1 MSGITRILVTPIS
14 VDDVTHALENT
25 VYTAVG
31 LSILGFQHLQVQR
44 RELAKQV
51 AGAMRQVTD
60 QVERTVGGG

>member
-1 MSGITRILVTPIS
+1 MSGITGIS

-31 LSILGFQHLQVQR
+31 LGILGFQHLQVQR
-44 RELAKQV
+44 RALAKQV